1 MSIVIAHP
9 VFFLLSCRLFVSL
22 ADDMKW
28 KYSLSSTTNSTLSAV
43 WHLKNATGSW
53 NHSWAPTDWLAHRLP
68 LNFHCLRSCLRR
80 DRWCLCRWMNTLLCA
95 LPFGLN
101 ISVSNVTNQM
111 FVSCYVQLLCMLLG
125 DLCIWIPVGVNVHSH
140 KVWTTCTASDCDIL
154 REFTLN
160 IGMQAWWCFQLYFM
174 YTSNH
179 SSCMLEKNTGWA
191 LLYLGAWM
199 RTGEL
204 AAGSCEPIPIISL
217 LSHIC

>member
-111 FVSCYVQLLCMLLG
+111 FVSCYVQLLCWRSLYMNSSRCWCAQPQSMDNIHSLRLWYIAG
-125 DLCIWIPVGVNVHSH
+125 VYFEYLHAGGVFTYIWCPPPITAPVCC
-140 KVWTTCTASDCDIL
+140 KKT
-154 REFTLN
+154 
-160 IGMQAWWCFQLYFM
+160 QAGFR
-174 YTSNH
+174 
-179 SSCMLEKNTGWA
+179 
-191 LLYLGAWM
+191 
-199 RTGEL
+199 RTGES
-204 AAGSCEPIPIISL
+204 AAGSCEPIAIISL